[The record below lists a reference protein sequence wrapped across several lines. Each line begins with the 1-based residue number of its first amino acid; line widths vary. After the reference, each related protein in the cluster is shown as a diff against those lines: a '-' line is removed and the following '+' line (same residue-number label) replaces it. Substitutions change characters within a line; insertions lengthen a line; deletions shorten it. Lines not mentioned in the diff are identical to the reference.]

1 MKLSSTLFKKKK
13 KKEKKITKNEML
25 DVCQLLPSFPPFYMC
40 FLRSTFETQQMQG
53 LLPLKIG
60 AGNCTIVKLFFLG
73 SSVQF

>member
-1 MKLSSTLFKKKK
+1 
-13 KKEKKITKNEML
+13 ML